1 MEQVHASSASGQM
14 NQEARPD
21 QGGQGAGK
29 STQGKST
36 QGNAAKAGG
45 DGQQSVRRQSDS
57 VNQGVNQGG
66 TGREVSNSGANDRAV
81 AGANVTVVPPVD
93 IFEDELGFTL
103 LADMPGVSKEQLT
116 VRVMG
121 DNLVIEGTA
130 NVPAAG
136 EMQLVYGEVQSPQY
150 RRSFTL
156 SRELDPGKI
165 EAKLDNGVLRLT
177 IPKAEEA
184 RPRQINVSVG

>member
-1 MEQVHASSASGQM
+1 MQQGNATSASGQM
-14 NQEARPD
+14 NQEARLERLSD
-21 QGGQGAGK
+21 QAGPGAVK
-29 STQGKST
+29 STQRH
-36 QGNAAKAGG
+36 AAKVGG
-45 DGQQSVRRQSDS
+45 EGQKSVRGQPDS
-57 VNQGVNQGG
+57 VTQGG
-66 TGREVSNSGANDRAV
+66 TGREVSSSGASDRAM
-81 AGANVTVVPPVD
+81 AGASAAVVPPVD
-93 IFEDELGFTL
+93 IFEDESGFTL

-121 DNLVIEGTA
+121 DNLVIEGMA
-130 NVPAAG
+130 NVPAADK
-136 EMQLVYGEVQSPQY
+136 MQLLYGEAQSPQY

-184 RPRQINVSVG
+184 KPRQINVTVG